1 MLQMKVKNCIAK
13 IKAKKEAFIL
23 GLGMF
28 LLNLPVTAYADDP
41 FAKTENLANQATSK
55 VQGISLALFTV
66 AAVVAGLCYGLG
78 GQEMKQKMKKHAGS
92 IIIAV
97 IVVAAAPAF
106 LVWLKGFIGG

>member
-1 MLQMKVKNCIAK
+1 MSQMKVKKCIAK
-13 IKAKKEAFIL
+13 VKAKKEAFTF

-41 FAKTENLANQATSK
+41 FAKTQNVADQATTK
-55 VQGISLALFTV
+55 IQGISLALFTV

-78 GQEMKQKMKKHAGS
+78 GQETKQKMKKHAVS
-92 IIIAV
+92 ITV
-97 IVVAAAPAF
+97 IVVTAAPAF

>member
-1 MLQMKVKNCIAK
+1 MSQMKVKNCIAK
-13 IKAKKEAFIL
+13 VKAKKEAFIL

-28 LLNLPVTAYADDP
+28 LLNLPVTVYADDP
-41 FAKTENLANQATSK
+41 FAKTENLANQATTK